1 MKTIKCILFLFLFIV
16 VSCKSTINKVPP
28 IPVST
33 SPKLEITFDFDKDGV
48 PDEYDKCPD
57 VQGSI
62 DNMGCPDI
70 EENEKYSGTK
80 DDIIVKS
87 PKDSVTTIKKK
98 PIRKSGKKSVKKE
111 EVVIQDPQYSEGL
124 IAYKVPKDMIVG
136 NSYLVKIRI
145 TKENNKTMLVVGDRK
160 IPIADDDN
168 SVVSVESINVSPI
181 MSANLIV
188 GKSSFRIDTL
198 STEYQNISKRGYT
211 EWAWNIIPLKGG
223 NNLLKLNV
231 KIRVKEDGESYYKDI
246 VVFDKKIKVKS
257 NIRFS
262 IITWISEYWQ
272 WLLVTILIPLIKWL
286 YDEWKKRK
294 EENKKKV

>member
-1 MKTIKCILFLFLFIV
+1 MDKLPPTG
-16 VSCKSTINKVPP
+16 SVPGNTRP
-28 IPVST
+28 
-33 SPKLEITFDFDKDGV
+33 EFFDTDKDGV
-48 PDEYDKCPD
+48 SDEYDQCPYTK
-57 VQGSI
+57 GSKN
-62 DNMGCPDI
+62 NMGCPDVQ
-70 EENEKYSGTK
+70 
-80 DDIIVKS
+80 IVKS
-87 PKDSVTTIKKK
+87 DRIETDSTFVQYPLPIVKEKPVEDNPIK
-98 PIRKSGKKSVKKE
+98 IDKKSVKKSDK

-124 IAYKVPKDMIVG
+124 IAYKVPKDMVVG

-145 TKENNKTMLVVGDRK
+145 TKENNKTMLIVGDRT
-160 IPIADDDN
+160 IPIGDEHN
-168 SVVSVESINVSPI
+168 SVVSVDTINVSPI

-188 GKSSFRIDTL
+188 SKNSFRIDTL

-257 NIRFS
+257 NIKFS
-262 IITWISEYWQ
+262 IITWISEHWE
-272 WLLVTILIPLIKWL
+272 WFFGVILIPLIKWL